1 MPNNLHTINKA
12 PSHCALY
19 EEMLASVSTNTD
31 ALLLIEDASYLVQH
45 NEQHASLLARLLTA
59 FTQISVLRTEI
70 EARGLTPNPAVTVID
85 YPDFVE
91 LSASTAKTVAW
102 F

>member
-1 MPNNLHTINKA
+1 
-12 PSHCALY
+12 
-19 EEMLASVSTNTD
+19 MLASVSANTD
-31 ALLLIEDASYLVQH
+31 ALLLIEDASYLLQH
-45 NEQHASLLARLLTA
+45 NAQHASLLARLLTA

-70 EARGLTPNPAVTVID
+70 EARGLAPNPAVTVID

-91 LSASTAKTVAW
+91 LSASTTKTVAW